1 MVEFIFP
8 FECGGPGR
16 LCSDNP
22 QIMSLLLWRIELR
35 ALNGRDGRLR
45 SGDLQSPRLAH

>member
-16 LCSDNP
+16 LCSGNP

-35 ALNGRDGRLR
+35 ALNGRTSRLCP
-45 SGDLQSPRLAH
+45 GDLLVPNEAR